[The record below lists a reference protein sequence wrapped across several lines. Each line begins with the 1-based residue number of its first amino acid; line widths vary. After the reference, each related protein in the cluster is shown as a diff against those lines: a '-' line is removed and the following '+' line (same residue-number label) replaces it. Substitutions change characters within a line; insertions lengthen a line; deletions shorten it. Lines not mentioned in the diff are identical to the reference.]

1 MSKKVDWDDDTKIL
15 VGRIWRDYL
24 THHKKTLAWGIF
36 AMLMVAIATTAQAR
50 LIQPAFD
57 YILEGRDPSI
67 IWLVVGLFVFSCIM
81 KGVFN
86 YLQTI
91 AMMKIGYQTIADMQ
105 GQMFKSLISNDIQ
118 HLDNEGTSK
127 QISRFTSDVHYLRD
141 TVSKVFVSV
150 GREIF
155 VIIGLLAL
163 CFSMNWQ
170 MSLVAFVVL
179 PIIIIPVAK
188 LGKRIR
194 SISTDSQVEM
204 AEMTAIIDDA
214 LKGARQVKAYN
225 MQAYEQ
231 ERSQATFD
239 RLKKLANKVIRTKS
253 ISYPFME
260 TVMGI
265 MLGGIMA
272 WGGYNIY
279 LGEITVGTF
288 MTFFVAISA
297 AYQPIRSLA
306 NLNAS
311 LQQGLS
317 AAKRIFDVIDARPT
331 ITDKKSAKPLDLK
344 KGTLE
349 FNNVDFYYDINEP
362 ILQNITLKA
371 QPKQTIALVGQ
382 SGGGKSTIL
391 NLIPRFYD
399 VIAGDIT
406 IDGQNIKNVTLQS
419 LREHIAVVSQDT
431 WLFNDTIAKNIEYGR
446 MGASHDDIVTAAKSA
461 NAHDFIE
468 QLPDGYNTPVGERGL
483 RLSGGQRQR
492 IAIARAM
499 LKNAPILLLDEA
511 TSALDTESERK
522 VQQALE
528 KLMTNRTTLVI
539 AHRLSTIVN
548 AHKIYVI
555 EQGKIIE
562 SGNHKTLMQKNG
574 TYKKLY
580 SIQNANKNHNE
591 KK

>member
-1 MSKKVDWDDDTKIL
+1 MSKKIPSFSNWDDDTKIL
-15 VGRIWRDYL
+15 VKRIWQDYL

-36 AMLMVAIATTAQAR
+36 AMLVVALCTTAQAR

-57 YILEGRDPSI
+57 YILEGRDPNV
-67 IWLVVGLFVFSCIM
+67 IWLVVAGFVLSCVL
-81 KGVFN
+81 KGAFN

-91 AMMKIGYQTIADMQ
+91 AMMKIGYQTIADLQ
-105 GQMFKSLISNDIQ
+105 GEMFKSLIQNDIQ
-118 HLDNEGTSK
+118 YLDQSGTSK

-155 VIIGLLAL
+155 VIIGLLTL

-179 PIIIIPVAK
+179 PIIIIPVAII
-188 LGKRIR
+188 GKRIR
-194 SISTDSQVEM
+194 SIATDSQVEM

-214 LKGARQVKAYN
+214 LKGARQVKSYN
-225 MQAYEQ
+225 MHAYEQ
-231 ERSQATFD
+231 SRSESTFD
-239 RLKKLANKVIRTKS
+239 RLKKLNNKIIRTKA

-317 AAKRIFDVIDARPT
+317 AAKRIFDVIDSKPK
-331 ITDKKSAKPLDLK
+331 IKDKKSAKPLKLT
-344 KGTLE
+344 KGTVE
-349 FNNVDFYYDINEP
+349 FNKVNFHYHKNEP
-362 ILQNITLKA
+362 ILDNISIKA
-371 QPKQTIALVGQ
+371 QPKKTIALVGQ

-399 VIAGDIT
+399 VISGDIT
-406 IDGQNIKNVTLQS
+406 IDGQNIKNITMQS
-419 LREHIAVVSQDT
+419 LRDNIAVVSQDT
-431 WLFNDTIAKNIEYGR
+431 WLFNDTISKNIEYGR
-446 MGASHDDIVTAAKSA
+446 MGASQDDIVAAAKAA
-461 NAHDFIE
+461 NAHEFI
-468 QLPDGYNTPVGERGL
+468 QSLPDGYNTPVGERGL

-528 KLMTNRTTLVI
+528 TLMSNRTTIVI

-555 EQGKIIE
+555 GAGKIIE
-562 SGNHKTLMQKNG
+562 SGSHKTLMQKNG

-580 SIQNANKNHNE
+580 TVQSANQS
-591 KK
+591 